1 MSKIL
6 AISDIH
12 IFDYPQRNSYDK
24 QRLTQAR
31 TVAQN
36 IIKAATIEGAERV
49 VIAGDVIEKSVLRPY
64 VQAEVKLFLDT
75 LMSFFKEGYII
86 WGNHDQDNKSID
98 SELIDSCLAVML
110 PPNLYYAD
118 QKEKYHHYIVTD
130 KVFVFI
136 FYPSLPLGTN
146 KMKTY

>member
-49 VIAGDVIEKSVLRPY
+49 VINLLNTWRTNPAEWGKEVL
-64 VQAEVKLFLDT
+64 
-75 LMSFFKEGYII
+75 SS
-86 WGNHDQDNKSID
+86 NS
-98 SELIDSCLAVML
+98 
-110 PPNLYYAD
+110 
-118 QKEKYHHYIVTD
+118 
-130 KVFVFI
+130 
-136 FYPSLPLGTN
+136 
-146 KMKTY
+146 

>member
-49 VIAGDVIEKSVLRPY
+49 VIAGDVIENQFSDPMFK
-64 VQAEVKLFLDT
+64 QKLNY
-75 LMSFFKEGYII
+75 S
-86 WGNHDQDNKSID
+86 
-98 SELIDSCLAVML
+98 LIL
-110 PPNLYYAD
+110 
-118 QKEKYHHYIVTD
+118 
-130 KVFVFI
+130 
-136 FYPSLPLGTN
+136 
-146 KMKTY
+146 